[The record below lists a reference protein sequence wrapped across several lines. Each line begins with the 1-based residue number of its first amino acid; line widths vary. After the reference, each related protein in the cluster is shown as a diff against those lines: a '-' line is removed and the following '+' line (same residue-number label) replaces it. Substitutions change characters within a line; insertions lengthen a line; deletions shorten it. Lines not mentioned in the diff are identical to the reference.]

1 MAASHSSQLKEHGIE
16 PDIWKIPISRRR
28 VVQYLACSGAALA
41 LGLRGMGL
49 ATVLAA
55 DPAKKEGMI
64 TRVTRAQNLE
74 TPVGELWNWVI
85 PNDRF
90 FVRSHF
96 GPPPVET
103 LKDWRVQV
111 GGEVRRPLRLTL
123 ADLKGFEKATLPA
136 VLQCSGNG
144 RSFFS
149 PSVPGTQWEK
159 GAVGNAWWTGVRL
172 ADVLEQAGL
181 GSKAGHVQLLGA
193 DRPALPSVPLFVR
206 SIPIDKAMHAATLLA
221 YEMNGEPLPLLHGA
235 PVRLIV
241 PGWAGD
247 AWVKWLAHLNVQ
259 EQEAEGYYMQTA
271 YRMPVKPIRPGET
284 VKPTETTPVT
294 DLLVKSIITHPVEGS
309 VLPVGDL
316 LIEGVAFTGEGEV
329 VRVEVSLDAGGRWQE
344 AELVGERAAYAWRLW
359 RYVWTGVQAGS
370 YTILSRATDSRG
382 QVQPL
387 VSVWNPGG
395 FLWNAID
402 RVRVRMQDTSVR

>member
-1 MAASHSSQLKEHGIE
+1 MAASHSSRFSKHEVGHDVWTA
-16 PDIWKIPISRRR
+16 PMSRRQ
-28 VVQYLACSGAALA
+28 VVQYLTCSGAAFA
-41 LGLRGMGL
+41 LGWGGL
-49 ATVLAA
+49 GLSRVLAA
-55 DPAKKEGMI
+55 DPANKEGMI
-64 TRVTRAQNLE
+64 TRVTRAQHLE
-74 TPVGELWNWVI
+74 TPIGELRNWVI
-85 PNDRF
+85 PTDRF

-96 GPPPVET
+96 GPPPVES
-103 LKDWRVQV
+103 LKDWRLQI

-123 ADLKGFEKATLPA
+123 ADLKGFEKVTLPA

-144 RSFFS
+144 RAFFS
-149 PSVPGTQWEK
+149 PKTPGTQWEK

-172 ADVLEQAGL
+172 ADVLEQAGV
-181 GSKAGHVQLLGA
+181 GPKAGHVQLLGA

-206 SIPIDKAMHAATLLA
+206 SVPIEKAMHAATLLA

-259 EQEAEGYYMQTA
+259 EHEAEGYYMQTA
-271 YRMPVKPIRPGET
+271 YRMPVKPVRSGET
-284 VKPTETTPVT
+284 VKPAETVPVA
-294 DLLVKSIITHPVEGS
+294 DMPVKSLIAHPVEGA
-309 VLPVGDL
+309 VLPLGDL

-329 VRVEVSLDAGGRWQE
+329 VRVEVSLDNGGRWQE

-359 RYVWTGVQAGS
+359 RYAWTRVQPGS

-382 QVQPL
+382 QTQPITP
-387 VSVWNPGG
+387 VWNPGG

-402 RVRVRMQDTSVR
+402 RVRMQVRA